1 MRDTM
6 AKTLTILWR
15 TGSMMAMD
23 ANVAVKLA
31 KAAQAKGYKVH
42 MFGYGEGVT
51 AVKKGQKPKR
61 FPNVGDE
68 LEEAA
73 KLGVSQ
79 AICET
84 CFAARGFERGEEIST
99 AKVGSLT
106 NDLFRFISESDRLVT
121 IAR

>member
-1 MRDTM
+1 M

-31 KAAQAKGYKVH
+31 KAALDKGYKVH
-42 MFGYGEGVT
+42 LFGYGEGVT
-51 AVKKGQKPKR
+51 AVKKGQNPKR
-61 FPNVGDE
+61 FPNVGKE
-68 LEEAA
+68 LEEIIKEGA
-73 KLGVSQ
+73 ST

-84 CFAARGFERGEEIST
+84 CYAARGFERSEEIEG

-106 NDLFRFISESDRLVT
+106 NDLFKFVSESDRLVT

>member
-1 MRDTM
+1 M

-31 KAAQAKGYKVH
+31 KAALEKGYKVH

-61 FPNVGDE
+61 FPNVGEE
-68 LEEAA
+68 LEAA
-73 KLGVSQ
+73 IKEGVTT

-84 CFAARGFERGEEIST
+84 CYAARGFERGEEISG

-106 NDLFRFISESDRLVT
+106 NDLFKFVSETDRLVT

>member
-1 MRDTM
+1 M

-23 ANVAVKLA
+23 ANVATKLA
-31 KAAQAKGYKVH
+31 KAALDKGYNVH

-68 LEEAA
+68 LEQIA
-73 KLGVSQ
+73 KQGGTQ
-79 AICET
+79 AVCET
-84 CFAARGFERGEEIST
+84 CFAARGFERGEEIPG

-106 NDLFRFISESDRLVT
+106 NDLFKFVSESDRLVT

>member
-1 MRDTM
+1 M

-31 KAAQAKGYKVH
+31 KAALDKGYKVH
-42 MFGYGEGVT
+42 LFGYGEGVT
-51 AVKKGQKPKR
+51 AVKKGQNPKR
-61 FPNVGDE
+61 FPNVGKD
-68 LEEAA
+68 LEEIIKQGAS
-73 KLGVSQ
+73 V

-84 CFAARGFERGEEIST
+84 CYAARGFERGEEIQG

-106 NDLFRFISESDRLVT
+106 NDLFKFVSESNRLVT

>member
-1 MRDTM
+1 M

-23 ANVAVKLA
+23 ANVAVKIA
-31 KAAQAKGYKVH
+31 KAAKEKGYTVH

-51 AVKKGQKPKR
+51 AVKKGQAPKR

-68 LEEAA
+68 LEDIA
-73 KLGVSQ
+73 KQGVTQ
-79 AICET
+79 AVCET
-84 CFAARGFERGEEIST
+84 CFAARGFERGEEIPS

-106 NDLFRFISESDRLVT
+106 NDLYGFVSKSDRLVT

>member
-1 MRDTM
+1 M

-23 ANVAVKLA
+23 ANVAAKLA
-31 KAAQAKGYKVH
+31 KAALEKGYKVN

-51 AVKKGQKPKR
+51 AVKKGQRPKR
-61 FPNVGDE
+61 FPNVGED
-68 LEEAA
+68 LEQACKE
-73 KLGVSQ
+73 GVSI
-79 AICET
+79 AVCET
-84 CFAARGFERGEEIST
+84 CYAARGFERGEEIPG

-106 NDLFRFISESDRLVT
+106 NDLFKFVSESDRLVT

>member
-1 MRDTM
+1 MT
-6 AKTLTILWR
+6 KTLTILWR

-31 KAAQAKGYKVH
+31 KAALEKGYKVH

-51 AVKKGQKPKR
+51 AVKKGQNPKR
-61 FPNVGDE
+61 FPNVGKD
-68 LEEAA
+68 LEEL
-73 KLGVSQ
+73 LGKGAVA

-84 CFAARGFERGEEIST
+84 CYAARGFERGEEISG

-106 NDLFRFISESDRLVT
+106 NDLFKFVSESDRLVT

>member
-1 MRDTM
+1 
-6 AKTLTILWR
+6 
-15 TGSMMAMD
+15 MMAMD

-31 KAAQAKGYKVH
+31 KAALEKGYKVH

-61 FPNVGDE
+61 FPNVGEE
-68 LEEAA
+68 LEAA
-73 KLGVSQ
+73 IREGVS
-79 AICET
+79 AVICET
-84 CFAARGFERGEEIST
+84 CYAARGFERGEEIPG

-106 NDLFRFISESDRLVT
+106 NDLFRFVSESDRLVT

>member
-1 MRDTM
+1 M

-31 KAAQAKGYKVH
+31 KAALDKGYKVRL
-42 MFGYGEGVT
+42 FGYGEGVT
-51 AVKKGQKPKR
+51 AVKKGQNPKR
-61 FPNVGDE
+61 FPNVGKD
-68 LEEAA
+68 LEEIIKQGA
-73 KLGVSQ
+73 GV

-84 CFAARGFERGEEIST
+84 CFAARGFERGEEIQG
-99 AKVGSLT
+99 AKIGSLT
-106 NDLFRFISESDRLVT
+106 NDLFKFVSESNRLVT

>member
-1 MRDTM
+1 M

-31 KAAQAKGYKVH
+31 QAARAKGYKVH

-51 AVKKGQKPKR
+51 AVKAGQNPKR
-61 FPNVGDE
+61 FPNVGKE
-68 LEEAA
+68 LE
-73 KLGVSQ
+73 Q
-79 AICET
+79 AIADGIDQAVCET
-84 CFAARGFERGEEIST
+84 CFAARGFQRGEEIKG

-106 NDLFRFISESDRLVT
+106 NDLFRFVSESDRLVT

>member
-1 MRDTM
+1 M

-23 ANVAVKLA
+23 ANVAAKLA
-31 KAAQAKGYKVH
+31 SAALEKGYKVN

-51 AVKKGQKPKR
+51 AVKKGQQPKR
-61 FPNVGDE
+61 FPNIGNE
-68 LEEAA
+68 LEELA
-73 KLGVSQ
+73 KKGVNI

-84 CFAARGFERGEEIST
+84 CYAARGFERGEEISG

-106 NDLFRFISESDRLVT
+106 NDLFKFVAESDRLVT

>member
-1 MRDTM
+1 M

-31 KAAQAKGYKVH
+31 KAALDKGHKVRL
-42 MFGYGEGVT
+42 FGYGEGIT
-51 AVKKGQKPKR
+51 AVKKGQNPKR
-61 FPNVGDE
+61 FPNVGRE
-68 LEEAA
+68 LEDIIKEGAS
-73 KLGVSQ
+73 V

-84 CFAARGFERGEEIST
+84 CSAARGFERGEEIQG

-106 NDLFRFISESDRLVT
+106 NDLFKFVAESDRLIT

>member
-1 MRDTM
+1 MILM

-23 ANVAVKLA
+23 ANIAAKLA
-31 KAAQAKGYKVH
+31 RAALEKGYNVN

-51 AVKKGQKPKR
+51 AVKKGQQPKR
-61 FPNVGDE
+61 FPNIGNE
-68 LEEAA
+68 LEELAR
-73 KLGVSQ
+73 KGVNI

-84 CFAARGFERGEEIST
+84 CYAARGFERGEEIQGV
-99 AKVGSLT
+99 KVGSLT
-106 NDLFRFISESDRLVT
+106 NDFFKFVADSDRLVT